1 MTMLSAL
8 RRARLAEAPPARDLR
23 VLIMS
28 HSDPRLTRGGAE
40 ISAGALCTGL
50 SGIGA
55 VKTWFM
61 GATHTTASAR
71 LGANLTQPFGAQ
83 DFLYQPGAPFEHFH
97 FANRDPLYPKMLEE
111 LITDLQPDIVHAHH
125 YTVFGV
131 ETFPIIKRAAPD
143 CRVVVTLHEFLAIC
157 HNHGQMVKRSGNRLC
172 NRDSPLDCA
181 RCFPDKAPRDFFL
194 RKHYIQTMLRD
205 VDMFISPSAFLAER
219 YIAWGVPASRMQ
231 VLENMPPPPGPAR
244 RVAGG
249 AARTQGPGQDV
260 HIGFFGQMS
269 PLKGVTTLIEAARDL
284 AAAGIDNLVI
294 DLYGDYS
301 NQPPDFQAMVVDA
314 LKTADANVHYH
325 GPYDNA
331 DVLDLMNNV
340 DAVIVPSIWWENS
353 PVVIQEALQAGK
365 PVICS
370 NIGGM
375 AEKVRPGLDGLHFAA
390 GQPRALARLL
400 KSIANHPEML
410 DDIAATI
417 RPPWAAEDALRAHL
431 ELYRSLIPAAATH

>member
-8 RRARLAEAPPARDLR
+8 RRPRLAEALPRRDFR

-40 ISAGALCTGL
+40 ISAGALCNGL
-50 SGIGA
+50 ASIEG

-61 GATHTTASAR
+61 GCTNTTTSAR
-71 LGANLTQPFGAQ
+71 LGANVTQPFGAR
-83 DFLYQPGAPFEHFH
+83 DFLYQPAAPFEHFK
-97 FANRDPLYPKMLEE
+97 FANRDPLYPKMIED
-111 LITDLQPDIVHAHH
+111 LITEIAPDIVHAHH
-125 YTVFGV
+125 YTIFGV
-131 ETFPIIKRAAPD
+131 ETFPIIKRAAPN
-143 CRVVVTLHEFLAIC
+143 CRTVVTLHEFLAIC
-157 HNHGQMVKRSGNRLC
+157 HNHGQMVKTGNNRLC
-172 NRDSPLDCA
+172 NRESALDCS

-194 RKHYIQTMLRD
+194 RKRYIQTMLRD

-219 YIAWGVPASRMQ
+219 YIAWGLPAERMC
-231 VLENMPPPPGPAR
+231 VLENMPPAEHQPGRAR
-244 RVAGG
+244 RMPDSVR
-249 AARTQGPGQDV
+249 AAGQDI

-269 PLKGVTTLIEAARDL
+269 PLKGMTTLVEAAREL
-284 AAAGIDNLVI
+284 AAAKVDNLVI

-301 NQPPDFQAMVVDA
+301 NQPPEFQTMVLEA
-314 LKTADANVHYH
+314 LQKTDGNVHYH

-331 DVLDLMNNV
+331 DVLDLMRGV

-353 PVVIQEALQAGK
+353 PVVIQEALQARK

-375 AEKVRPGLDGLHFAA
+375 AEKVRLGLDGLHFAA
-390 GQPRALARLL
+390 GQPRSLARLL
-400 KSIANHPEML
+400 QSIANRPEML
-410 DDIAATI
+410 DEIAATI

-431 ELYRSLIPAAATH
+431 DLYGSLAVAAAHH

>member
-8 RRARLAEAPPARDLR
+8 RRSRLVEAPPPRDLR
-23 VLIMS
+23 VLVMS

-50 SGIGA
+50 ASMEG

-61 GATHTTASAR
+61 GCTHTTGSAR
-71 LGANLTQPFGAQ
+71 LGANVTQPFGAR
-83 DFLYQPGAPFEHFH
+83 DFLYQPAAPFEHFK
-97 FANRDPLYPKMLEE
+97 FANRDPLYPQMLED
-111 LITDLQPDIVHAHH
+111 LITELAPDIVHAHH
-125 YTVFGV
+125 YTIFGV
-131 ETFPIIKRAAPD
+131 ETFPIIKRAAPG
-143 CRVVVTLHEFLAIC
+143 CRIAVTLHEFLAIC
-157 HNHGQMVKRSGNRLC
+157 HNHGQMVKRETNRLC
-172 NRDSPLDCA
+172 NRESPLDCS

-194 RKHYIQTMLRD
+194 RKRYIQTMLND

-219 YIAWGVPASRMQ
+219 YIEWGLPADRMR
-231 VLENMPPPPGPAR
+231 VLENMPPAQHHAR
-244 RVAGG
+244 KPKRAPDRVREAG
-249 AARTQGPGQDV
+249 DDI

-269 PLKGVTTLIEAARDL
+269 PLKGMTTLIEAAREL
-284 AAAGIDNLVI
+284 ATGKVDNLII

-301 NQPPDFQAMVVDA
+301 NQPPEFQALVVEA
-314 LKTADANVHYH
+314 LGKADANVHYH

-331 DVLDLMNNV
+331 DVLDLMRGM

-353 PVVIQEALQAGK
+353 PVVIQEALQVGR

-390 GQPRALARLL
+390 GQPRSLARLL
-400 KSIANHPEML
+400 QSIANRPEIL
-410 DDIAATI
+410 DEIAATI
-417 RPPWAAEDALRAHL
+417 RPPWSAEDALRAHVD
-431 ELYRSLIPAAATH
+431 LYASLAVTAAHH